1 MPGYLRRG
9 DEEMSTVIRAGV
21 DKETFS
27 KLQREAG
34 LNYHQY
40 DAEMEERFTGW
51 ATTNIEIAWQI
62 LRDAGYYRPE
72 RA

>member
-1 MPGYLRRG
+1 MNGEVEKFIEEKYGYDATHR
-9 DEEMSTVIRAGV
+9 
-21 DKETFS
+21 
-27 KLQREAG
+27 LQKEAG
-34 LNYHQY
+34 LSYHKY